1 VEIGI
6 WGAALHW
13 AGLAPNLSQ
22 AVYFSGSTYTT
33 LGFGSDILP
42 DSLNSITVV
51 IALSGMFA
59 IAWTTSVLMT
69 MLGAF
74 RPSRI
79 RAMKKSHPDS

>member
-1 VEIGI
+1 
-6 WGAALHW
+6 
-13 AGLAPNLSQ
+13 
-22 AVYFSGSTYTT
+22 VYFSGSTYTT